1 MQPALRI
8 KTRRLFF
15 SFWVVRAETRPKQNG
30 KNTQVI
36 FHAAYF
42 GWRCAFGIF
51 ADGGQLNAP
60 VAELGRSTR
69 KISQQFISHEDRA
82 ERGNLRVKQHS
93 SAIGA
98 KALRGIRPFKA
109 WGETQQWGMNKAAC
123 EIAHFRR
130 ISCDAFRDDA

>member
-36 FHAAYF
+36 FHDDYF
-42 GWRCAFGIF
+42 GWRCAGGIS

-60 VAELGRSTR
+60 VAELERSIR
-69 KISQQFISHEDRA
+69 KISQQCISLEDRA
-82 ERGNLRVKQHS
+82 EGGNRRVKQQS
-93 SAIGA
+93 YAIGV
-98 KALRGIRPFKA
+98 KALRGIRPIKA
-109 WGETQQWGMNKAAC
+109 
-123 EIAHFRR
+123 
-130 ISCDAFRDDA
+130 

>member
-51 ADGGQLNAP
+51 ADGGQLKAP
-60 VAELGRSTR
+60 VAELGRSIR
-69 KISQQFISHEDRA
+69 KISRHVISHNARG
-82 ERGNLRVKQHS
+82 ERFNLRLKQDS
-93 SAIGA
+93 RVIDE
-98 KALRGIRPFKA
+98 K
-109 WGETQQWGMNKAAC
+109 
-123 EIAHFRR
+123 
-130 ISCDAFRDDA
+130 